1 MCVPF
6 YVLMP
11 VLESKQ
17 RELIRQLPEGLQDR
31 YLLGSPE
38 DWIKILKEE
47 GEEDMHVPDEAGDRG
62 QGHKREGM

>member
-11 VLESKQ
+11 VLESKH
-17 RELIRQLPEGLQDR
+17 REFIRQLPEGLRDR

-38 DWIKILKEE
+38 DWIKILEEE
-47 GEEDMHVPDEAGDRG
+47 GEEDMQVPDEAGDRG
-62 QGHKREGM
+62 QGREREGM

>member
-11 VLESKQ
+11 VLESKH

-31 YLLGSPE
+31 YLLGTPE
-38 DWIKILKEE
+38 DWIKIFKEE
-47 GEEDMHVPDEAGDRG
+47 GEDMQVPDEAGDRG
-62 QGHKREGM
+62 QGRGREGM